1 VTTPLGVTIDA
12 PAATRAADEHRISE
26 DSASTPPSEKA
37 PRSRLFRR
45 RPPFSGQLWVGVA
58 MLAVVLIGAIIAA
71 VALRPSYIT
80 PDILTPPG
88 GEYLFGT
95 DSAGRDLLARTLAAA
110 LADLPL
116 ALGST
121 AIAAVAGTALG
132 LLASAGGRVSEP
144 IMRIVDGF
152 QAFPT
157 LILVLVVVQ
166 VTGGGTAVLLVTLA
180 ALNMPRFIRLT
191 RTEAMQVASARY
203 VFFARVIG
211 AKPGHVLRRHVLPNV
226 SGAILS
232 QASISAAISLSAI
245 GAMSFLGLGIA
256 PPTPSWGAMIQLG
269 ASGMTIGQ
277 WWPVVFPCLALVWSI
292 VAFNLVADSLD
303 THFARESK

>member
-1 VTTPLGVTIDA
+1 MLVAVLLGGVV
-12 PAATRAADEHRISE
+12 AT
-26 DSASTPPSEKA
+26 
-37 PRSRLFRR
+37 
-45 RPPFSGQLWVGVA
+45 VA
-58 MLAVVLIGAIIAA
+58 M
-71 VALRPSYIT
+71 RPSFISSDVLAA
-80 PDILTPPG
+80 PS

-95 DSAGRDLLARTLAAA
+95 DSAGRDLFARTLAAG

-121 AIAAVAGTALG
+121 VIAAVLGTLLG
-132 LLASAGGRVSEP
+132 LLASAGGRTAEP

-157 LILVLVVVQ
+157 LILVLVIVRI
-166 VTGGGTAVLLVTLA
+166 TGGGTTVLLITLA
-180 ALNMPRFIRLT
+180 VLNMPRFIRLT
-191 RTEAMQVASARY
+191 RTEAMQVSSARY

-211 AKPGHVLRRHVLPNV
+211 ARSGHVLRRHILPNV

-232 QASISAAISLSAI
+232 QASVSAAISLSAI

-269 ASGMTIGQ
+269 VGGLTIGQ
-277 WWPVVFPCLALVWSI
+277 WWPVFFPCLGLVWSI

-303 THFARESK
+303 AHFARESR

>member
-1 VTTPLGVTIDA
+1 MTTPLGTTVA
-12 PAATRAADEHRISE
+12 
-26 DSASTPPSEKA
+26 ASTPPAKPA
-37 PRSRLFRR
+37 PRTPTPPVRGRLRR
-45 RPPFSGQLWVGVA
+45 RDRPRRYGLPTQSIVGGA
-58 MLAVVLIGAIIAA
+58 MLVALVIGAIIASTA
-71 VALRPSYIT
+71 FRPSMIT
-80 PDILTPPG
+80 ADVLSAPSW
-88 GEYLFGT
+88 EHLFGT
-95 DSAGRDLLARTLAAA
+95 DGNGRDVLLRTLAAA

-121 AIAAVAGTALG
+121 IAAAVVGTALG
-132 LLASAGGRVSEP
+132 LLASSGRGSEG
-144 IMRIVDGF
+144 IVRIVDGF

-166 VTGGGTAVLLVTLA
+166 VTGGGETVLLITLA
-180 ALNMPRFIRLT
+180 VLNMPRFIRLT
-191 RTEAMQVASARY
+191 RTEAMQVSSARF

-211 AKPGHVLRRHVLPNV
+211 AKRSHVLVRHVLPNV

-269 ASGMTIGQ
+269 VGGLTIGQ
-277 WWPVVFPCLALVWSI
+277 WWPVLFPCLGLVWSI

-303 THFARESK
+303 AHFARESK